1 MADSETKKVLVV
13 DDEETL
19 TWSMT
24 KTLSKDRATYQLL
37 TANSGTEALRIIEK
51 HSLNVV
57 ITDIKMPDISGL
69 DLLSTIKDK
78 YPWIKVIIMTAYGSP
93 EVQKEASE
101 RGSFQ
106 YIEKPFEID
115 DIRTLIFQ
123 ALEEKQ
129 ERFVGQVLDL
139 QLVDII
145 QIGCLGRL
153 TMSIDITRG
162 EEKGL
167 ICIKNGDI
175 VHAQVGSAQGEE
187 ALFTLL
193 GWKGGRFVSQMGTT
207 PPKQT
212 IDARWEQLLMEG
224 MKRTDDAALER
235 QESSSGLMEEIEGA
249 FEDLGKEI
257 QVKDTLGD
265 ILGALRVVRG
275 YRGGAWINE
284 QGKVVESDR
293 VEMSEQNAVIPL
305 ASHVLASRLAKI
317 LGTDTVER
325 ITLGQK
331 RHQSVI
337 VGHDNL
343 LLWISLTER
352 ITGDEFYSAARKVL
366 EKKITTTHST

>member
-1 MADSETKKVLVV
+1 MAEAETKKVLVV

-24 KTLSKDRATYQLL
+24 KTLSRDRATYQLL

-57 ITDIKMPDISGL
+57 VTDIKMPDISGL
-69 DLLSTIKDK
+69 DLLSTIRDK

-115 DIRTLIFQ
+115 DIRTLILQ
-123 ALEEKQ
+123 ALEETQ
-129 ERFVGQVLDL
+129 EGFVGQVLDL

-162 EEKGL
+162 AEKGL
-167 ICIKNGDI
+167 IYIKNGDI
-175 VHAQVGSAQGEE
+175 VHAQVGSVQGEE
-187 ALFTLL
+187 ALYTLL
-193 GWKGGRFVSQMGTT
+193 RWKGGRFVSQMGTT

-224 MKRTDDAALER
+224 MKRTDDAALKK
-235 QESSSGLMEEIEGA
+235 QGSDSGLMDEIEGA

-265 ILGALRVVRG
+265 ILEALRVVRG

-284 QGKVVESDR
+284 QGKIVESDLI
-293 VEMSEQNAVIPL
+293 EATEQNVAIPL
-305 ASHVLASRLAKI
+305 ASHTLGSLLARI
-317 LGTDTVER
+317 LGTDVVER
-325 ITLGQK
+325 ITLGRK
-331 RHQSVI
+331 REQWVI
-337 VGHDNL
+337 LRHADL
-343 LLWISLTER
+343 LLWIDLTER

-366 EKKITTTHST
+366 EKKITMKRST